1 MAGIADG
8 AARESESET
17 AAGEHTGSLQA
28 SAESSTTEKMACSG
42 LRGGY
47 PPIQAVCVIERKTF
61 PGSDDVRN
69 RHGAFKTTGPN
80 IWLRSR

>member
-1 MAGIADG
+1 
-8 AARESESET
+8 
-17 AAGEHTGSLQA
+17 
-28 SAESSTTEKMACSG
+28 MACSG

-47 PPIQAVCVIERKTF
+47 PPIQAFCVIERKTF
-61 PGSDDVRN
+61 PGSNDARN